1 MKSAS
6 SLKLED
12 LSFDS
17 VVTEAEADRVGGSR
31 GHCPGGYGRLRS
43 FLRRFGRRGGHGPMM
58 PSMPLPS
65 GPIPVEPNLPDGS
78 PNPGNFPPT
87 LPPFAMMDEGT
98 QVIEFSGA
106 GFSGHASFSVSSH

>member
-1 MKSAS
+1 MKLKS

-12 LSFDS
+12 LSFDT
-17 VVTEAEADRVGGSR
+17 VLTEVEAEAVGGSR
-31 GHCPGGYGRLRS
+31 GHCPGGYGRRRR
-43 FLRRFGRRGGHGPMM
+43 RRFGFGRRRGHGPMM

-87 LPPFAMMDEGT
+87 LPPFAMMEEGT
-98 QVIEFSGA
+98 QVIEFSGS
-106 GFSGHASFSVSSH
+106 GFSGHASFSFSSH